1 MILILRDKVA
11 VLQALASTVH
21 RVSRNFRFLY
31 LTQLIITVMFIS
43 LHDSQLNCCRSRE
56 VLIRNI

>member
-31 LTQLIITVMFIS
+31 LIQLIINLMFTP
-43 LHDSQLNCCRSRE
+43 LLYSQFNCCGSRE
-56 VLIRNI
+56 FHSTI